1 MPNNTNNSDEIEVE
15 SLHTSAG
22 NVPTVKGL
30 EKVVNVLY
38 DDMKPLAKAI
48 ENVDQ
53 NIAKITDNMKRIT
66 DSLENVAESVADFIM
81 IVSKLN
87 LNIEKFQS
95 QFTDDNTDN
104 QHKSDLIEIQ
114 KTLSTII
121 REFVDKTS
129 SSLVEKRE

>member
-1 MPNNTNNSDEIEVE
+1 
-15 SLHTSAG
+15 
-22 NVPTVKGL
+22 
-30 EKVVNVLY
+30 
-38 DDMKPLAKAI
+38 MKPLAKAI

-95 QFTDDNTDN
+95 QYTDDNTDD